1 MKNIRLLLPGLV
13 LLLALFAWSPALHA
27 QIFDSNVVPPTEEKD
42 TLGTA
47 LLQEFDKD
55 FDDVFKATRTALETL
70 GYKVTYASKKRKL
83 VETDFKQL
91 ANEDN
96 FHDVM
101 NTFGDV
107 PYMRSPGW
115 TIGRT
120 KVTVDFE
127 QIDSTRTAVKVLAQ
141 LSGYEDRFTN
151 LWHYWR
157 SNGKIEEEAMNA
169 IIKEIES
176 PQ

>member
-1 MKNIRLLLPGLV
+1 MKTIRVLLPGLF
-13 LLLALFAWSPALHA
+13 LAIALFLWSPRLGA
-27 QIFDSNVVPPTEEKD
+27 QTFDSNVVPPTEEKD

-55 FDDVFKATRTALETL
+55 FDLVFKSVRTALENS
-70 GYKVTYASKKRKL
+70 GYKVNYTSKKRKL
-83 VETDFKQL
+83 IETEFKQL
-91 ANEDN
+91 AEEDT
-96 FHDVM
+96 FHEVM
-101 NTFGDV
+101 AKYGDV

-115 TIGRT
+115 TIGRA
-120 KVTVDFE
+120 KVSVNFE

-157 SNGKIEEEAMNA
+157 SNGKIEEEVMNA
-169 IIKEIES
+169 VIKEVEAA
-176 PQ
+176 Q